1 MLSSSRETLANFDV
15 GVGKSSK
22 FLKPFPL
29 LLLFSL
35 WYLSCLLRYP
45 QASLFWTGSCRKET
59 ELELQISNF
68 QKNPNKSRWVC
79 PQLYL
84 TPTLVR
90 NFRSSSGVNQKKV
103 CYAFWGLLSSSSDIF
118 VLFAITLIYLQCCT
132 YERHIAK
139 VTYSTV

>member
-1 MLSSSRETLANFDV
+1 MLSSSRETLANFD
-15 GVGKSSK
+15 VGKSSK

-45 QASLFWTGSCRKET
+45 RASLFWTGSCRKET

-90 NFRSSSGVNQKKV
+90 NFRSSSGVIKQDGF
-103 CYAFWGLLSSSSDIF
+103 YAFRGSFILFFRYICINYNHINLSA
-118 VLFAITLIYLQCCT
+118 VLYLWEAQC
-132 YERHIAK
+132 
-139 VTYSTV
+139 